1 MLKEQ
6 LHEKLQALQ
15 SQCSELQVQLSC
27 EEQTCAQQ
35 EVAKTLELADSSL
48 GPAMQEERHV
58 HQQLQEVVQSIVAV
72 QDRILIVTIHQ
83 LRLQDANPD
92 LFKRMKYTETGAPK
106 LVELSGEEGQDINP
120 EMKDWIDKQKEDILA
135 LQDGEIRL
143 DPVSI
148 FHTCT

>member
-27 EEQTCAQQ
+27 KEQTCAQQ

-48 GPAMQEERHV
+48 GPAMQEEQHV

-72 QDRILIVTIHQ
+72 QDRILIVTIV
-83 LRLQDANPD
+83 
-92 LFKRMKYTETGAPK
+92 LFAHNAG
-106 LVELSGEEGQDINP
+106 S
-120 EMKDWIDKQKEDILA
+120 
-135 LQDGEIRL
+135 
-143 DPVSI
+143 SI
-148 FHTCT
+148 HTRS